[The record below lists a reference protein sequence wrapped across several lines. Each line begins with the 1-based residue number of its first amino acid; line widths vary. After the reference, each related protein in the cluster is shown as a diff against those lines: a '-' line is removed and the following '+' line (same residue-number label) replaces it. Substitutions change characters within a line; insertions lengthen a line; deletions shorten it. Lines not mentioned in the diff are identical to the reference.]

1 MAERKRAATGEEG
14 SARLAHPNLSRRSS
28 PRPRLDIGITVV
40 VLTGLT
46 AVGLAGFVSFSTL
59 FSPEQPLPEPVDRR
73 AGGGSSEGPPPGTGS
88 GSEVLTAN
96 PLYTTGQLAEVT
108 CEAPGLDPDDEESM
122 ERFLHRV
129 TDCLD
134 EAWREQFSHT
144 EAGFEP
150 PDRIYWYAS
159 GKSPCGNYPMR
170 NTAAFYC
177 QANEGLYLGVDDIVE
192 NSGESTDPET
202 YTFLLS
208 HEYAHHVQGEAGI
221 LDYFHEQR
229 RQESEDTKQE
239 RLTRRSELQA
249 NCLGGAFLGTVAD
262 SYPIGA
268 AERENVLADAQRR
281 GDYDTGER
289 THGSPEN
296 GKLWTAHGM
305 DRRDPA
311 ACDTWKAGRDLVD

>member
-1 MAERKRAATGEEG
+1 MAKRKRAATGGEDN
-14 SARLAHPNLSRRSS
+14 ARLTYPPLSRRSH
-28 PRPRLDIGITVV
+28 PHPRLDIGITMV
-40 VLTGLT
+40 VLTGLA

-59 FSPEQPLPEPVDRR
+59 FSPAQPLPEPVDRQA
-73 AGGGSSEGPPPGTGS
+73 AGGGAEESPPDTGS
-88 GSEVLTAN
+88 GSKTLTAN

-108 CEAPGLDPDDEESM
+108 CTAPALDPDDEASM
-122 ERFLHRV
+122 ERFLHSV

-134 EAWREQFSHT
+134 KAWRKQFSQT
-144 EAGFEP
+144 EAGFKP

-159 GKSPCGNYPMR
+159 GKSPCGNYPMHD
-170 NTAAFYC
+170 TAAFYC

-192 NSGESTDPET
+192 SSGDSTDSET

-208 HEYAHHVQGEAGI
+208 HEYAHHVQGETGI
-221 LDYFHEQR
+221 LDYFHDKR
-229 RQESEDTKQE
+229 REESDDAKQE

-268 AERENVLADAQRR
+268 AERGNVLADAQRR
-281 GDYDTGER
+281 GDYGTEER
-289 THGSPEN
+289 THGSPKN

-311 ACDTWKAGRDLVD
+311 ACDTWKAKEDLVD